1 MVAAPLEPAARSRSR
16 SRSPDHAPEPE
27 LRVSQVESDDE
38 AGKDSAVVGRLP
50 NDSSL
55 RAVTLSQ
62 NGIVHRWRWLDDGS
76 EQDMLVLG
84 AGASVAFSGPRLAEA
99 LEEGLR
105 SQQEA
110 VARLASGEPH
120 APLSLHTSA
129 GGTTALEPFVEALRP
144 HLPWPEARRTSGD
157 DEWFVN
163 LQTEG
168 TSAVFAAVDICMQ
181 QAAQDDGCHPDEL
194 GSAPRRKVAVGA
206 YSYHGPGS
214 TSFGAASPLGP
225 KPQQL
230 QYPVPAARDML
241 PSETL
246 PEFHERI
253 RAAFEAFL
261 LEHGD
266 EIAVM
271 LVEPQYGSSL
281 AAQPWPA
288 ELLRQVITLA
298 QARSIYVVCD
308 EIMCGLGRHGHGAL
322 FLSEA
327 WELEPDAVTF
337 GKSIGGSIFPLSGV
351 VVRRGRRAFL
361 NSNVDGRRAVLQSH
375 TCKFTSTQSWINQA
389 LAYVGYILTDC
400 LCLQTRVPPLWRSWR
415 RAPRCVSCRRGL
427 RISRGAASRL
437 R

>member
-1 MVAAPLEPAARSRSR
+1 L
-16 SRSPDHAPEPE
+16 
-27 LRVSQVESDDE
+27 
-38 AGKDSAVVGRLP
+38 AVVGRLP
-50 NDSSL
+50 NDSPQ

-62 NGIVHRWRWLDDGS
+62 NGIIHRWRWLDDGS

-84 AGASVAFSGPRLAEA
+84 AGASVAFSGARLAEV
-99 LEEGLR
+99 LEDGLL

-129 GGTTALEPFVEALRP
+129 GGTTELEPFAEALRP
-144 HLPWPEARRTSGD
+144 HLPWPEARRTAAGGG

-181 QAAQDDGCHPDEL
+181 
-194 GSAPRRKVAVGA
+194 KVAVGA

-241 PSETL
+241 PNETL

-253 RAAFEAFL
+253 LAKFEAFL
-261 LEHGD
+261 LDHGD

-271 LVEPQYGSSL
+271 LVEPQWGSSL
-281 AAQPWPA
+281 AAQPWPVD
-288 ELLRQVITLA
+288 LLREVIKLA

-308 EIMCGLGRHGHGAL
+308 EIMCGLGRHGHGTL
-322 FLSEA
+322 FLSDSEA
-327 WELEPDAVTF
+327 WGLEPDAVTF
-337 GKSIGGSIFPLSGV
+337 GKAIGGSIFPLSGA

-361 NSNVDGRRAVLQSH
+361 GGNSNSNSSKVVEGRKARAVLQGH
-375 TCKFTSTQSWINQA
+375 TCK
-389 LAYVGYILTDC
+389 
-400 LCLQTRVPPLWRSWR
+400 
-415 RAPRCVSCRRGL
+415 
-427 RISRGAASRL
+427 
-437 R
+437 